1 MSFLT
6 KWLRRAAPSVAPQ
19 TAAGSAGAV
28 AVPGQRGPSDEV
40 APTSA
45 YAGFNVLLDTPAEDP
60 ALGFDRYAVALVEMI
75 TNSRAE
81 FAVGIFGTWGSGK
94 TTLMRAIE
102 QNLRAY
108 DNVVPV
114 WFAAWRYEKEPNLL
128 LPLLDVLREALEKEA
143 GGKKGWAHDAAVA
156 VGHAGQAFLT
166 GLSITANLPG
176 VQAGLDVGRVM
187 ETLKVGRKHSR
198 PLSYYHAGFQMLR
211 SAIEGLSAS
220 GTRRV
225 VIFIDDLDRCVPPNA
240 LQVLESMKLFFDEEG
255 CIFVVG
261 LDQDIADRAVAEK
274 YGGPVIAGVPES
286 AAARSGS
293 DVSIASGPRAAAA
306 TRLDLTGPRP
316 GVTGSDYVKKLFQVP
331 FALPGIKPH
340 ELPGYLDMIER
351 SADFSEAQR
360 RDFAANVRPHFRSLH
375 GDLPANP
382 REIKLL
388 LNLYTLQLKML
399 STRPGTILPNV
410 VLALLCLNFHPDW
423 KPFYEH
429 LATDPGYTQPEL
441 LQAIDRDD
449 RPKSVWLAGI
459 EYRLTPELAAYLA
472 GPARPALTETDLRP
486 YISAAESTWS
496 ADPRVLEARIVVSR
510 LRRAGTDLVA
520 GQLTLAQA
528 AHKISLDVDRL
539 DILIGRRPAPGWLG
553 AIQRQLRANVGA
565 LMNVVRELQT
575 AAKSN
580 DAGFLPRWTET
591 AVPLIKALD
600 EGLLAWHRYVSLGL

>member
-1 MSFLT
+1 M
-6 KWLRRAAPSVAPQ
+6 A
-19 TAAGSAGAV
+19 SA
-28 AVPGQRGPSDEV
+28 
-40 APTSA
+40 SA
-45 YAGFNVLLDTPAEDP
+45 YAGFNVLLDTPAEEP
-60 ALGFDRYAVALVEMI
+60 GLGFDRYAAALVEMI

-102 QNLRAY
+102 QKLRAY

-187 ETLKVGRKHSR
+187 ETLKVGRKHRR
-198 PLSYYHAGFQMLR
+198 PLSYYHSGFQMLR
-211 SAIEGLSAS
+211 GAIKGLSAN

-261 LDQDIADRAVAEK
+261 LDQDIVDRAVAEK
-274 YGGPVIAGVPES
+274 YGGSPVIVSVPGP
-286 AAARSGS
+286 AAAVT
-293 DVSIASGPRAAAA
+293 DVSIASDPHAAAGV
-306 TRLDLTGPRP
+306 RLDPAGPRP
-316 GVTGSDYVKKLFQVP
+316 GVSGSDYVKKLFQVP
-331 FALPGIKPH
+331 LALPGIKPH

-351 SADFSEAQR
+351 SADFREAQR

-423 KPFYEH
+423 KPFYDH

-441 LQAIDRDD
+441 LQAIDRDPDD

-472 GPARPALTETDLRP
+472 GPARPALTEADLRP

-496 ADPRVLEARIVVSR
+496 TDPRVLEARIVVSR
-510 LRRAGTDLVA
+510 LRHAGTDLVA

-528 AHKISLDVDRL
+528 ARKISMDVDRL
-539 DILIGRRPAPGWLG
+539 DTLIGGRLESPGWLG
-553 AIQRQLRANVGA
+553 AIQRQLRANVAA
-565 LMNVVRELQT
+565 LINVARELET
-575 AAKSN
+575 AAKLN
-580 DAGFLPRWTET
+580 DAGFLPKWTDT

-600 EGLLAWHRYVSLGL
+600 DGLLAWHRYVSRGL